1 MPAQT
6 ESKKDAPVAEVVPDM
21 EAKIVDDVGSDTDSD
36 GTPPELEDAG
46 GLTFSVFLY
55 YLNLTMFFFV

>member
-6 ESKKDAPVAEVVPDM
+6 ESKTDAPVAEVVPDM
-21 EAKIVDDVGSDTDSD
+21 EAKIVDDAGSDTDSD

-46 GLTFSVFLY
+46 KIKWHFSTV
-55 YLNLTMFFFV
+55 NVS

>member
-6 ESKKDAPVAEVVPDM
+6 ESKTDAPVAEAVPDV
-21 EAKIVDDVGSDTDSD
+21 EAKIVDDAGSDTDSD

-46 GLTFSVFLY
+46 TCF
-55 YLNLTMFFFV
+55 